1 MELVSEN
8 NFFFPFCNNS
18 MHEFMTLVMVNV
30 FSEKKQKKKGSWSSI
45 MYNITLLV
53 LPQSGNK
60 YSWDLQIYDRINRN
74 KKKYHTQHNIK
85 KKKAEYSYSN
95 LVKCRASG

>member
-30 FSEKKQKKKGSWSSI
+30 FSEKKAKKKRKLKL
-45 MYNITLLV
+45 YNV
-53 LPQSGNK
+53 
-60 YSWDLQIYDRINRN
+60 
-74 KKKYHTQHNIK
+74 
-85 KKKAEYSYSN
+85 
-95 LVKCRASG
+95 